1 MAKMTMADVAR
12 EAGVSKSTV
21 SQYLN
26 GRYEYMSSATKD
38 KIAAAVQA
46 LDYRPNVLARSLKQ
60 KRTFTIGVIVANMLH
75 QFSLEICRGIE
86 SYCREQGISVILC
99 NTDEDEAREREDLE
113 LLRSK
118 QVDGV
123 IAFPSGTLTPLYQK
137 LVQEG
142 FPLVFVDRKLEGVQV
157 NRVVVDNEQA
167 AYTATEH
174 LIHAGHQQ
182 IAMLTAPLTIST
194 RVERVSGYTKAMNEK
209 LPEVTP
215 MLISD
220 EVKQLRTKLKV
231 WAEQEQL
238 PTAIIAG
245 NDLVLLEVLA
255 FLKEQQLQ
263 IPQDMALIVF
273 DNIPFAELL
282 TPTLSTI
289 VQPSH
294 EMGRQAAEM
303 LLSAIAAE
311 GAHLEHPPVQ
321 EKKFNCT
328 LMIRESSAQP
338 INMQ

>member
-1 MAKMTMADVAR
+1 MVKMTMADVAR

-26 GRYEYMSSATKD
+26 GRYEYMSSTTKD
-38 KIAAAVQA
+38 KIAVAIQA

-75 QFSLEICRGIE
+75 QFSLEVCRGIE

-99 NTDEDEAREREDLE
+99 NTDEDEAREQEDLE
-113 LLRSK
+113 LLRAK

-123 IAFPSGTLTPLYQK
+123 IAFPSGQLKPLYQK

-174 LIHAGHQQ
+174 LIKNGHQQ
-182 IAMLTAPLTIST
+182 IAMLTAPLSIST
-194 RVERVSGYTKAMNEK
+194 RVERVQGYTRAMREK
-209 LPEVTP
+209 LPQITP
-215 MLISD
+215 MILSD
-220 EVKQLRTKLKV
+220 EVRQLRHQLST
-231 WAEQEQL
+231 WADQQKL
-238 PTAIIAG
+238 PTAMIAG
-245 NDLVLLEVLA
+245 NDLVLLEILA
-255 FLKEQQLQ
+255 FLKDHQLQ

-294 EMGRQAAEM
+294 DMGRQAAEM
-303 LLSAIAAE
+303 LIASISAE
-311 GAHLEHPPVQ
+311 STRQEPPAIQ
-321 EKKFNCT
+321 EKQFNCT
-328 LMIRESSAQP
+328 LMIRESSAPLIDIQ
-338 INMQ
+338 

>member
-1 MAKMTMADVAR
+1 MAKITMADVAR

-26 GRYEYMSSATKD
+26 GRYEYMSITTKD
-38 KIAAAVQA
+38 KIAVAIQA

-75 QFSLEICRGIE
+75 QFSLEVCRGIE

-123 IAFPSGTLTPLYQK
+123 IAFPSGQLKPLYQK

-157 NRVVVDNEQA
+157 SHVVVDNEQA

-174 LIHAGHQQ
+174 LIEAGHRQ
-182 IAMLTAPLTIST
+182 IAMLTAPLSIST
-194 RVERVSGYTKAMNEK
+194 RVERVHGYTRAMQEK
-209 LPEVTP
+209 LPQIAP
-215 MLISD
+215 MIISE
-220 EVKQLRTKLKV
+220 EVKQLRHQLST
-231 WAEQEQL
+231 WEAQQQL

-255 FLKEQQLQ
+255 FLKERQLQ

-273 DNIPFAELL
+273 DNIPFAELMN
-282 TPTLSTI
+282 PTLSTI

-294 EMGRQAAEM
+294 DMGRQAAEM
-303 LLSAIAAE
+303 LIASISAE
-311 GAHLEHPPVQ
+311 STHQEPPAIQ
-321 EKKFNCT
+321 EKQFTCT
-328 LMIRESSAQP
+328 LMIRESSAQSV
-338 INMQ
+338 NMQ

>member
-1 MAKMTMADVAR
+1 MTMADVAR

-26 GRYEYMSSATKD
+26 GRYEYMSSTTKD
-38 KIAAAVQA
+38 KIAAAIQA

-75 QFSLEICRGIE
+75 QFSLEVCRGIE

-123 IAFPSGTLTPLYQK
+123 IAFPSGQLKPLYQK

-174 LIHAGHQQ
+174 LITSGHQQ

-194 RVERVSGYTKAMNEK
+194 RVERVQGYTRAMEEK
-209 LPEVTP
+209 LPQITP
-215 MLISD
+215 MMMSD
-220 EVKQLRTKLKV
+220 EVGQLRHQLSS
-231 WAEQEQL
+231 WADQHQL

-255 FLKEQQLQ
+255 FLKEHQLQ

-294 EMGRQAAEM
+294 DMGRQAAEM
-303 LLSAIAAE
+303 LIASISAESTGQA
-311 GAHLEHPPVQ
+311 PPVIQ
-321 EKKFNCT
+321 EKQFTCT
-328 LMIRESSAQP
+328 LMIRESSAQV
-338 INMQ
+338 INIQ

>member
-26 GRYEYMSSATKD
+26 GRYEYMSSTTKD
-38 KIAAAVQA
+38 KIAMAIQA

-75 QFSLEICRGIE
+75 QFSLEVCRGIE

-123 IAFPSGTLTPLYQK
+123 IAFPSGQLKPLYQK

-174 LIHAGHQQ
+174 LITSGHQQ

-194 RVERVSGYTKAMNEK
+194 RVERVQGYTRAMQEK
-209 LPEVTP
+209 LPQITP
-215 MLISD
+215 MIISD
-220 EVKQLRTKLKV
+220 EVGQLRHQLSAWTD
-231 WAEQEQL
+231 QHQL

-255 FLKEQQLQ
+255 FLKEHQLQ

-294 EMGRQAAEM
+294 DMGRQAAEM
-303 LLSAIAAE
+303 LIASISAE
-311 GAHLEHPPVQ
+311 STGQEPPAIQ
-321 EKKFNCT
+321 EKQFTCT
-328 LMIRESSAQP
+328 LMIRESSAQV
-338 INMQ
+338 INIQ

>member
-26 GRYEYMSSATKD
+26 GRYEYMSSNTKD
-38 KIAAAVQA
+38 KIAAAIQA

-123 IAFPSGTLTPLYQK
+123 IAFPSGQLTPLYQK

-157 NRVVVDNEQA
+157 SRVVVDNEQA
-167 AYTATEH
+167 AYKATEH
-174 LIHAGHQQ
+174 LIHTGHQH
-182 IAMLTAPLTIST
+182 IAMLTAPLSIST
-194 RVERVSGYTKAMNEK
+194 RVERVHGYTRAMEEL
-209 LPEVTP
+209 LPQITP
-215 MLISD
+215 MILSD
-220 EVKQLRTKLKV
+220 EVKQLRHTLST
-231 WAEQEQL
+231 WAQQQQL

-255 FLKEQQLQ
+255 FLKEYQLQ

-294 EMGRQAAEM
+294 DMGRQAAEM
-303 LLSAIAAE
+303 LLASISAQSTQQEQPAI
-311 GAHLEHPPVQ
+311 Q
-321 EKKFNCT
+321 EKQFTCT
-328 LMIRESSAQP
+328 LMIRESSAQSMN
-338 INMQ
+338 IQ

>member
-26 GRYEYMSSATKD
+26 GRYEYMSSTTKD
-38 KIAAAVQA
+38 KIAVAIKA

-123 IAFPSGTLTPLYQK
+123 IAFPSGQLAPLYQK
-137 LVQEG
+137 LVEEG
-142 FPLVFVDRKLEGVQV
+142 FPLVFVDRKLEEVQV
-157 NRVVVDNEQA
+157 SRVVVDNEQA
-167 AYTATEH
+167 AYKATEH
-174 LIHAGHQQ
+174 LIDAGHQH
-182 IAMLTAPLTIST
+182 IAMLTAPLSIST
-194 RVERVSGYTKAMNEK
+194 RVERVDGYTHAMKDK
-209 LPEVTP
+209 LPQIAP
-215 MLISD
+215 IILSD
-220 EVKQLRTKLKV
+220 EVKQLRHTLRA
-231 WAEQEQL
+231 WAKQQQL

-255 FLKEQQLQ
+255 FLKEYQLQ

-294 EMGRQAAEM
+294 DMGRQAAEM
-303 LLSAIAAE
+303 LIASISAQSTQQEQPAI
-311 GAHLEHPPVQ
+311 Q
-321 EKKFNCT
+321 EKQFTCT

-338 INMQ
+338 MNIQ

>member
-26 GRYEYMSSATKD
+26 GRYEYMSSTTKD
-38 KIAAAVQA
+38 KIAEAIKA

-75 QFSLEICRGIE
+75 QFSLEVCRGIE

-123 IAFPSGTLTPLYQK
+123 IAFPSGQLKPLYQK

-167 AYTATEH
+167 AYTATAH
-174 LIHAGHQQ
+174 LIASGHQQ

-194 RVERVSGYTKAMNEK
+194 RVERVQGYTRAIQEK
-209 LPEVTP
+209 LPQITP
-215 MLISD
+215 MIISD
-220 EVKQLRTKLKV
+220 DVRQLRQQLST
-231 WAEQEQL
+231 WADQQKL

-255 FLKEQQLQ
+255 FLKEHQLQ

-294 EMGRQAAEM
+294 DMGRQAAAM
-303 LLSAIAAE
+303 LIASISAE
-311 GAHLEHPPVQ
+311 STGQPPPAIQ
-321 EKKFNCT
+321 EKQFNCT
-328 LMIRESSAQP
+328 LMIRESSAQV
-338 INMQ
+338 INIQ